1 MKKKFRF
8 TNILMVCCVVA
19 LFMLLVLNNSSLIG
33 KSKTQI
39 LNSNKGN
46 YETESNPF
54 SKYNNK
60 QKKDSIKK
68 QETKP
73 KEEVRKYEIQEESS
87 KLSTTEYNWYFNPR
101 EDGKQPLPIGEASFF
116 TKYDSYYVGKP
127 NEKVIFLT
135 FDSGYENGY
144 TNTILDVLK
153 KHNAPGNFF
162 VVESYISRNPDLI
175 KRMDKEGHLVCNHSK
190 SHLSMASITDTE
202 KFKNE
207 IESVANTYKDVTGH
221 DIPRFFRPPMG
232 KFSERSLAYTRDL
245 GYDSIFWS
253 FAYVDWY
260 NDQQPTHEFAKNKI
274 YSRTHPGAIVLL
286 HSNSKTNAEI
296 LDEVITHWEDEGYT
310 LKPLTYLKEQK

>member
-1 MKKKFRF
+1 MKNKFKF
-8 TNILMVCCVVA
+8 TNIILVCSVIA
-19 LFMLLVLNNSSLIG
+19 LFSLLVLNNSSLLNKTKAQLYNITKG
-33 KSKTQI
+33 KYETNINDNSKDKKKK
-39 LNSNKGN
+39 LNSKDESKNKEN
-46 YETESNPF
+46 T
-54 SKYNNK
+54 
-60 QKKDSIKK
+60 
-68 QETKP
+68 
-73 KEEVRKYEIQEESS
+73 RKYDIKEESS
-87 KLSTTEYNWYFNPR
+87 SLSTQEYNWYFNPR

-116 TKYDSYYVGKP
+116 TKYDSYYVGSP

-144 TNTILDVLK
+144 TNSILDTLK

-162 VVESYISRNPDLI
+162 VVESYIKNNPDLI
-175 KRMDKEGHLVCNHSK
+175 KRMEKEGHLVCNHSK

-207 IESVANTYKDVTGH
+207 IESVSNTYKEVTGH
-221 DIPRFFRPPMG
+221 EMPRFFRPPMG

-245 GYDSIFWS
+245 GYKSIFWS

-260 NDQQPTHEFAKNKI
+260 NDQQPTHEYAKNKI

-296 LDEVITHWEDEGYT
+296 LDEVITHWEKEGYT
-310 LKPLTYLKEQK
+310 LKSLDYLNKQ